1 MERTDRRA
9 DPARPDDAATGT
21 GTGTARPAGTPRPDD
36 TGAGAT
42 RPADDRDPRPRRG
55 RRSRTP
61 EPRDAEPRATRRS
74 RASRGPASPGTRPA
88 GGPPPRSSERFVE
101 PPGGTDPRARPGDAA
116 PAPTRTGRFAGWWDV
131 WGPHIRRF
139 APTVL
144 VNHAVTVALI
154 VVVAVVIGI
163 GVSFSVVPAAIGAM
177 WMLST
182 LAPVGF
188 SGQTLGVA
196 PFLPAAL
203 IALGHAHRVR
213 AACGSTVTVRN
224 LRVFGALSVLVPV
237 VLTLVAWFML
247 WDVSSVYR
255 VEPPNLAVAELR
267 TVVLHGLV
275 FVAGLG
281 PRIWRALLIRRGLPA
296 WPVES
301 VRLAGSFLS
310 WMAVAGLV
318 VVVVRLVANLSS
330 AGAAYGVAAGAVGA
344 TGLTVLSLLY
354 LPTLVIGAV
363 AVLMGGEF
371 HIGQGVTTLFG
382 VTNVNLPPLPVL
394 AAVPNEDVPLGPA
407 WLAVTAAVAIAVVY
421 RFIRGREFLE
431 APVATAVGA
440 GVVSGVVALVVSW
453 LAGGQLGVY
462 GHTGALVWMAGAEA
476 AGWLLVPAVVL
487 MLFMVRQGTRVT
499 EEIADAPAAGVAP
512 APGEGDDADLPAAPA
527 SAGGDADA
535 RGDSAADVAA
545 DADADADTDAD
556 AESEAGSDVDA
567 EAGSDADA
575 DVNGDVDAN
584 ADADS
589 DADADVNGDA
599 DADGGIHAVAATD
612 ADGDAATGGGP
623 EDKAQGG
630 VGTPPGTAV
639 PLSAVSDPDAVAPGD
654 TGDTE
659 ETEAEHDPDSDP
671 DPDSDAP
678 DPRA

>member
-1 MERTDRRA
+1 
-9 DPARPDDAATGT
+9 
-21 GTGTARPAGTPRPDD
+21 
-36 TGAGAT
+36 
-42 RPADDRDPRPRRG
+42 RG

-247 WDVSSVYR
+247 WDASSVYP

-535 RGDSAADVAA
+535 GADGAGSDGDVDADADA
-545 DADADADTDAD
+545 EADTDADADAD
-556 AESEAGSDVDA
+556 AGSDVDA

-575 DVNGDVDAN
+575 D
-584 ADADS
+584 
-589 DADADVNGDA
+589 
-599 DADGGIHAVAATD
+599 GGIHAVAGAD

-623 EDKAQGG
+623 EDEAQGG

-654 TGDTE
+654 TG
-659 ETEAEHDPDSDP
+659 EAEADPDSDP
-671 DPDSDAP
+671 DPGSDAP